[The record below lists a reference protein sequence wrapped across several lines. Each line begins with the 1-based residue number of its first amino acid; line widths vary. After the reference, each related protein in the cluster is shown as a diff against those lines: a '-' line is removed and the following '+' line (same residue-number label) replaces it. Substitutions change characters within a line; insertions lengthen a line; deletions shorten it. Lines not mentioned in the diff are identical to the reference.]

1 VVGASRNDDIKKIG
15 RGMNVRLHTQWKW
28 VGIILAVLFLAGCQH
43 KGGLTAEQIAVLK
56 EQGFH
61 QTDEG
66 WMFGLSEKVLFGNN
80 KSNLTPEST
89 ETVKKMGKTLAQ
101 INILHARLDGFTDN
115 YGDESYNQQLSLK
128 RANTV
133 ADALSQGGIP
143 RMNLTTRGMG
153 ESHPIASN
161 STKQGRSEN
170 RRVAI
175 VIEAP

>member
-1 VVGASRNDDIKKIG
+1 MRKHIHWKFIG
-15 RGMNVRLHTQWKW
+15 MF
-28 VGIILAVLFLAGCQH
+28 LAMLFLAGCQH

-56 EQGFH
+56 EQGFQ

-80 KSNLTPEST
+80 KSNLTPESG

-101 INILHARLDGFTDN
+101 INIMHARLSGYTDN

-153 ESHPIASN
+153 ESNPIASN

-175 VIEAP
+175 VIESP

>member
-1 VVGASRNDDIKKIG
+1 MRKHIHWKFIG
-15 RGMNVRLHTQWKW
+15 MC
-28 VGIILAVLFLAGCQH
+28 LAMLFLAGCQH

-56 EQGFH
+56 EQGFQ

-80 KSNLTPEST
+80 KSNLTPESV

-101 INILHARLDGFTDN
+101 INIMHARLSGYTDN

-153 ESHPIASN
+153 ESNPIASN

-175 VIEAP
+175 VIESP